1 MATQTAC
8 RNFGTS
14 SLKGLAREKLKLIDC
29 DVIVASTSKHST
41 IVPIGKGIK
50 DTENIIETDLGSYRV
65 ETRGRHCRSYG
76 RRVDRIDVADRSM
89 AAKVRPHAAR
99 II

>member
-1 MATQTAC
+1 M
-8 RNFGTS
+8 
-14 SLKGLAREKLKLIDC
+14 IDC
-29 DVIVASTSKHST
+29 DVTGASASKHST
-41 IVPIGKGIK
+41 IVLIGKGIK
-50 DTENIIETDLGSYRV
+50 EKTGQRSSENIIETDLGGYRV